1 MVIIPC
7 IYYHCVLYDF
17 TIYLFWQNLD
27 KSINNRLLHD
37 TFSVFGNIISC
48 KVAIDASRVSK
59 GYGFVMFEQE
69 EAAQNAIEN
78 VNGMILNDKKI
89 FVGPLLSKQER
100 ENAGSNTKFNNVF
113 VKNLSKLVT
122 EDSLEEVFG
131 EFGKISSCIVMREE
145 DGKSK
150 CFGFVNFENPD
161 DAAQAVQVLNGKKF
175 DAKEWYVGKAQRK
188 WEREKE
194 LKNRFAGSKEATEKS
209 NLYLKNLDDGI
220 GDDNLRELFSGFG
233 TIASCKV
240 LLVFFVIFFFASWVF
255 VFGFQQSLVP
265 GMSRHGTA
273 APSANFCM
281 PMAGEGGQQAKGF
294 GARGGGGGP
303 VQRQQLLPMPGVQQA
318 SFLNIYL
325 WFSDF
330 LEPPD
335 TLIKVHSGVV
345 FFFFTS
351 SAFAGR
357 FIYLFIYCFF
367 QMLGEKLYPLVDQLE
382 HGHAAQVTGMLLE
395 MDQTQVLHLLESP
408 EDLKAKVAEAVGVLR
423 GVTQFAAAP
432 P

>member
-1 MVIIPC
+1 MAPVQLRPQATVAPGSAGGSPSSSTSL
-7 IYYHCVLYDF
+7 YVGELDLRVTDAQLYDV
-17 TIYLFWQNLD
+17 
-27 KSINNRLLHD
+27 
-37 TFSVFGNIISC
+37 FSQIGQVVS
-48 KVAIDASRVSK
+48 ARVCRDVYTCRSL
-59 GYGFVMFEQE
+59 GYGYVNFTD
-69 EAAQNAIEN
+69 AAD
-78 VNGMILNDKKI
+78 GL
-89 FVGPLLSKQER
+89 
-100 ENAGSNTKFNNVF
+100 
-113 VKNLSKLVT
+113 
-122 EDSLEEVFG
+122 
-131 EFGKISSCIVMREE
+131 EE

-161 DAAQAVQVLNGKKF
+161 DAAQAVQVIRDEDGVSKGCGFVAFQSPEDASRALSEMNGKMMGRKPL
-175 DAKEWYVGKAQRK
+175 YVARAQRK
-188 WEREKE
+188 KDRRDRLQVESSYV
-194 LKNRFAGSKEATEKS
+194 A
-209 NLYLKNLDDGI
+209 
-220 GDDNLRELFSGFG
+220 
-233 TIASCKV
+233 
-240 LLVFFVIFFFASWVF
+240 WVF

-281 PMAGEGGQQAKGF
+281 PMAQEGGQQAKGF

-303 VQRQQLLPMPGVQQA
+303 VQRQQLLPMPVVQQA